1 MSFLDKINAAKN
13 TAAAAE
19 KKVNPLLLKRTPV
32 TAASAPEEEKAVANG
47 PAPVV
52 AAPVAAAPAPAK
64 VNPLM
69 RKATAA
75 ATATTEAAPATTV
88 APAAKPPTLMLN
100 KNKAV
105 EVKATAAHEEPK
117 TEEVPAEAP
126 VEQVKTEA
134 VVPVEET
141 VAAEEPVVTEET
153 SADVKEE
160 APKTTA
166 KNKAKS
172 NGKKAEKAPAT
183 DVSVAAASEDV
194 TEMPESTM
202 SFNEVAEAMSSPMI
216 DEEWATFR
224 DNIEAGLDAIV
235 IDMDMNPGT
244 LKVVLSELNEI
255 YDQIAQ
261 PLHQARTLLDNLT
274 NKEDGAIQV
283 IKSVNTGSGN
293 NDMERKKA
301 GYIAVMNH
309 KPRNGGSI
317 NLFDA
322 AAEARSRYNFLKG
335 IYDRIQY
342 KNSMLITMNG
352 ALKLERD
359 FTAAS

>member
-1 MSFLDKINAAKN
+1 MGFLDKINAAKN

-19 KKVNPLLLKRTPV
+19 KKVNPLLLKRTP
-32 TAASAPEEEKAVANG
+32 AAAAPAPEEEKAVANG
-47 PAPVV
+47 PVPA
-52 AAPVAAAPAPAK
+52 AAAPAAPAK

-69 RKATAA
+69 RKAAP
-75 ATATTEAAPATTV
+75 ATPAVTTEAAPAEPAA
-88 APAAKPPTLMLN
+88 APAEKPTSLLL
-100 KNKAV
+100 KNKAADAKTEEKVEPKVEETPVEANEVAPVEEV
-105 EVKATAAHEEPK
+105 EVEEVEVEEVVPAEQ
-117 TEEVPAEAP
+117 TPAPAEVPAETETETKAA
-126 VEQVKTEA
+126 VKG
-134 VVPVEET
+134 
-141 VAAEEPVVTEET
+141 
-153 SADVKEE
+153 KG
-160 APKTTA
+160 KGG
-166 KNKAKS
+166 
-172 NGKKAEKAPAT
+172 GKKVEAKAQAT
-183 DVSVAAASEDV
+183 DVAVAAAAEDV
-194 TEMPESTM
+194 TEMPESTIGFTEM
-202 SFNEVAEAMSSPMI
+202 AEAMSSPMI
-216 DEEWATFR
+216 DEEWTTFR
-224 DNIEAGLDAIV
+224 DNIEAELDAIV

-244 LKVVLSELNEI
+244 LKVVLSELNAI

-261 PLHQARTLLDNLT
+261 PLHQARTLLENLT

-301 GYIAVMNH
+301 GYIAVMNY

-342 KNSMLITMNG
+342 KNNMLITMNG

>member
-1 MSFLDKINAAKN
+1 MGFLDKINAAKN

-19 KKVNPLLLKRTPV
+19 KKVNPLLLKRTP
-32 TAASAPEEEKAVANG
+32 AAAAPAPEEEKAVANG
-47 PAPVV
+47 PVPG
-52 AAPVAAAPAPAK
+52 AAAPAAPAK

-69 RKATAA
+69 RKAAP
-75 ATATTEAAPATTV
+75 ATPAVTTEAAPAEPAA
-88 APAAKPPTLMLN
+88 APAEKPTPLLLN
-100 KNKAV
+100 NKA
-105 EVKATAAHEEPK
+105 ADAK
-117 TEEVPAEAP
+117 TEEKVEPKVEETPVEANEVAPVEEVKVEEVAPVEQTPAPAEAP
-126 VEQVKTEA
+126 AETETETKAAVKSKGKGGGKKVEAKAQATDV
-134 VVPVEET
+134 T
-141 VAAEEPVVTEET
+141 VAA
-153 SADVKEE
+153 A
-160 APKTTA
+160 
-166 KNKAKS
+166 
-172 NGKKAEKAPAT
+172 AE
-183 DVSVAAASEDV
+183 DI

-202 SFNEVAEAMSSPMI
+202 SFTEMAEAMSSPMI
-216 DEEWATFR
+216 DEEWTTFR
-224 DNIEAGLDAIV
+224 DNIEAELDAIV

-244 LKVVLSELNEI
+244 LKVVLSELNSI

-261 PLHQARTLLDNLT
+261 PLHQARTLLENLT

-301 GYIAVMNH
+301 GYIAVMNY

-342 KNSMLITMNG
+342 KNNMLITMNG